1 MKRGYLQMKK
11 LKLMLLLLILCLNLS
26 IVPSFQNNNTAIQPL
41 SSDNIVEEIWGM

>member
-11 LKLMLLLLILCLNLS
+11 LKSMLLLLILCLNLS
-26 IVPSFQNNNTAIQPL
+26 IVPSFQNSNTAIQPL